1 MQTGPERD
9 ARDARGDRGGRSG
22 HYDRPRFRQDLLAEL
37 IAEQDG
43 RFIDVMDPD
52 SETIFRFYEV
62 EYSLACGMDGERDVP
77 GIVKWAQEELG
88 LSPTPQE
95 VRTVIATLGDLGF
108 IAAGEA
114 AAQPLTAEPAPSVVV
129 TPQAKPYAVTELAPG
144 PAVDAPRV
152 PGATARRP
160 AQTPDDSAL
169 GVPVRASDRP
179 TPRAFE
185 ATTPE
190 ISVAS
195 SASATSGASAVPS
208 APGAQAAS
216 SNISEVSIDLSDHIE
231 VRPDDVKEAVRA
243 SKVLSAVEVPKD
255 LLDAIE
261 DRPAERVSDSTTFPK
276 RPSTGS
282 FEPVPALG
290 KPAEIPKPVELA
302 RPAEIPKPAELARP
316 AEIPKPVQ
324 IPKPAEVTR
333 PVEARVDAKP
343 ERSPLSRP
351 PNDTGR
357 ARPPVELPEPPVA
370 KPVAPPAPSRR
381 VSPVLI
387 VLLILVVL
395 GAGAFFVWKYVLEG
409 QGTGTETSAKPAI
422 QPVKPPPP
430 APPPPPPPPAAK
442 IGMVAPPPDEIKIAQ
457 PGVIDTI
464 VADGTA
470 VKEGDEIVKL
480 GGYKPLEAGTT
491 AAAGSVARLKA
502 QIETLTKQRDAAQAA
517 GNKAMETTA
526 VADLEERQKALAGK
540 EELLAGRKKDL
551 EKFVIRAPGNGTFTR
566 EAKPSAKVVAEAVI
580 GKLQRE
586 AIPTATFK
594 VSDTKPFTA
603 NASIEVT
610 AGKGEQHV
618 TCTVAEVQPDS
629 VKVVCPADPAL
640 AEGTDVTLKVLGAPS
655 ETSPPAAAAP
665 GQPAAAA
672 PGQPASAASGQPA
685 SEAAGQPAAPAQ
697 PATEPSNPK

>member
-1 MQTGPERD
+1 
-9 ARDARGDRGGRSG
+9 
-22 HYDRPRFRQDLLAEL
+22 
-37 IAEQDG
+37 
-43 RFIDVMDPD
+43 MDPD

-108 IAAGEA
+108 IATGEA
-114 AAQPLTAEPAPSVVV
+114 AAEPPTAEPAPGVVV
-129 TPQAKPYAVTELAPG
+129 TPQAKPFAATELAQG
-144 PAVDAPRV
+144 PVGDVPRV
-152 PGATARRP
+152 AGATARRP

-169 GVPVRASDRP
+169 GVPGRASDRP

-185 ATTPE
+185 ASTPE
-190 ISVAS
+190 ITGAS
-195 SASATSGASAVPS
+195 SAFAASSMSGTSRAPAAPS
-208 APGAQAAS
+208 APGVQGAS
-216 SNISEVSIDLSDHIE
+216 SEVSIDLSDHIA

-243 SKVLSAVEVPKD
+243 SKVLAAVEVPKD

-261 DRPAERVSDSTTFPK
+261 DRPAERVSGSTTFPK
-276 RPSTGS
+276 QPPTGT

-290 KPAEIPKPVELA
+290 KPADLARPAELARPAVSGKPAEIARPTEIP
-302 RPAEIPKPAELARP
+302 RPAEIPKPAEATRP
-316 AEIPKPVQ
+316 AE
-324 IPKPAEVTR
+324 
-333 PVEARVDAKP
+333 ARVNAKP
-343 ERSPLSRP
+343 ERPPLSRP

-370 KPVAPPAPSRR
+370 KPVAPPAPSKR

-409 QGTGTETSAKPAI
+409 QGTGAETSAKPAV

-430 APPPPPPPPAAK
+430 APPPPPPAPPAAK
-442 IGMVAPPPDEIKIAQ
+442 IGMEAPGPEEIKSTQ

-470 VKEGDEIVKL
+470 VKMGDEIVKL
-480 GGYKPLEAGTT
+480 GGYKPLEAAATS
-491 AAAGSVARLKA
+491 AAGSVSRLKA
-502 QIETLTKQRDAAQAA
+502 QIETLIKQRDAAQAA
-517 GNKAMETTA
+517 GNKAMETSA

-540 EELLAGRKKDL
+540 EELLAGRKKEL
-551 EKFVIRAPGNGTFTR
+551 EKFVIRAQGNGTFTR
-566 EAKPSAKVVAEAVI
+566 EAKPSARVAAEAVI

-594 VSDTKPFTA
+594 VGDTKPFTA
-603 NASIEVT
+603 GASIELTV
-610 AGKGEQHV
+610 GKGEQHV

-629 VKVVCPADPAL
+629 VKVACPADPAL
-640 AEGTDVTLKVLGAPS
+640 AEGTDVTLKAPG
-655 ETSPPAAAAP
+655 AAP
-665 GQPAAAA
+665 
-672 PGQPASAASGQPA
+672 
-685 SEAAGQPAAPAQ
+685 EAAPA
-697 PATEPSNPK
+697 PAAGSSDPK